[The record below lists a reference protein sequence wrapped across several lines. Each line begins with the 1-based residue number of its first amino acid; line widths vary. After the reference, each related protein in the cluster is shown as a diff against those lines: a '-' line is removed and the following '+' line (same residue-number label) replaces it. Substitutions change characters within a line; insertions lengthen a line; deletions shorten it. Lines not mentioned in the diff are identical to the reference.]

1 VTGAVEIWRGG
12 VNTWEC
18 DEMGHMNVR
27 FYVARFMEGLA
38 GLAMRLGLPHAF
50 SPEATATL
58 MVEEHHLR
66 FLREAR
72 AGAPLIMTGGVAEL
86 GETDAVFLQVLTHAD
101 SGEPCATALTRVAH
115 TTSVGRSFPWPSRT
129 AAAAEA
135 LAVEVPAWAAP
146 RSIETG
152 PIQTAA
158 SLNAADRLGLGCA
171 SRGAIGPVDCDAFG
185 RMRPEIF
192 IGRVSDG
199 VPGLLSP
206 VRKAVAAS
214 VGEAVKRI
222 GGAALEYRLIY
233 LDWPVAGDHLELRSG
248 LSGFDDKTQRMT
260 HWLLDPVTGRPW
272 GVSEVVAV
280 NLDLD
285 ARKIVPISP
294 EARDALKDYVTEGLT
309 L

>member
-1 VTGAVEIWRGG
+1 
-12 VNTWEC
+12 
-18 DEMGHMNVR
+18 
-27 FYVARFMEGLA
+27 
-38 GLAMRLGLPHAF
+38 
-50 SPEATATL
+50 
-58 MVEEHHLR
+58 
-66 FLREAR
+66 
-72 AGAPLIMTGGVAEL
+72 
-86 GETDAVFLQVLTHAD
+86 
-101 SGEPCATALTRVAH
+101 
-115 TTSVGRSFPWPSRT
+115 
-129 AAAAEA
+129 
-135 LAVEVPAWAAP
+135 
-146 RSIETG
+146 
-152 PIQTAA
+152 
-158 SLNAADRLGLGCA
+158 
-171 SRGAIGPVDCDAFG
+171 
-185 RMRPEIF
+185 
-192 IGRVSDG
+192 
-199 VPGLLSP
+199 